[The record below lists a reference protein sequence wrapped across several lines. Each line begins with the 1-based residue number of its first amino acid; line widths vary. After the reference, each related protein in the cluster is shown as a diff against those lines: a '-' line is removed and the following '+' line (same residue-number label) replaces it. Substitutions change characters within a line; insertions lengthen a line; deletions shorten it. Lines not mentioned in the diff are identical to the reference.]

1 MKTRIF
7 LLIGFLLLNYSISIG
22 NEAETGN
29 KATHEGSINVY
40 TSAELY
46 NLTLKWASEYSKI
59 NPLIKI
65 NVIKAEDNSIAGML
79 NSGTGIGFVSAA
91 SFNDFS
97 QRPVWNMVVGRDVI
111 VPVMNAKNPFADE
124 IYKRGI
130 TSEELTRIFGGSEKP
145 TWGMLLGNS
154 QNIPLHYYTMNDE
167 SVNTGI
173 EHFLKIDQFRSDAI
187 KTSGKQEMIAAI
199 QRDPDAL
206 GFCNLV
212 DLVDVTNQSL
222 PEQIRLVPID
232 KNGNGKI
239 DYMEDIYA
247 SLQDFTRGVWIGKYP
262 KALTGTIYSVSS
274 VKPQNES
281 ELAFLKWVLS
291 DGQQFLSNNGYSD
304 LVYNERQT
312 QLEKLNEN
320 VIQVAAQKNDENA
333 ILKMVL
339 LIVLVFGVTGFLF
352 DWGIRSYRRQRG
364 ASPDISDS
372 NPVVFNEDS
381 LTVPKGIYF
390 DKTHTWAFMEKDGSV
405 KIGID
410 DFLQHI
416 TGPLS
421 RVGLKPAGV
430 KIKKGD
436 PLLTIIQNG
445 KHLTIYSPVTG
456 TITASNK
463 TLINNSSAINTA
475 PYTEGWVYMIEPTN
489 WLREIQF
496 LTMADQYKTWLKDEF
511 SRLKDFLASA
521 LQVNTP
527 EYAHVVLQD
536 GGALKDS
543 ILADLGPEVWEDFQT
558 KFIDNT
564 R

>member
-7 LLIGFLLLNYSISIG
+7 LLIGLLLLNYSIAIG
-22 NEAETGN
+22 NEPGAGN
-29 KATHEGSINVY
+29 KPVQEGSINVY
-40 TSAELY
+40 TSADLY
-46 NLTLKWASEYSKI
+46 NLTTRWASEYSKI

-65 NVIKAEDNSIAGML
+65 NIIKAEDNSIAGML

-91 SFNDFS
+91 SFNAFS

-124 IYKRGI
+124 ICKRGI
-130 TSEELTRIFGGSEKP
+130 TSEELTRIFGSSEKP

-154 QNIPLHYYTMNDE
+154 QNIPLHYYTMDDE

-173 EHFLKIDQFRSDAI
+173 EHFLKVNQFRSDAI

-212 DLVDVTNQSL
+212 DLVDLTNQRL
-222 PEQIRLVPID
+222 PEHIKLVPID

-247 SLQDFTRGVWIGKYP
+247 SLQDFSRGVWIGKYP

-281 ELAFLKWVLS
+281 EVAFLKWVLS
-291 DGQQFLSNNGYSD
+291 DGQQFLSTNGYSD

-320 VIQVAAQKNDENA
+320 VIQIAAQKNDENA

-339 LIVLVFGVTGFLF
+339 LVVLAFGVTGFLF
-352 DWGIRSYRRQRG
+352 DWGIRAYRRKQG
-364 ASPDISDS
+364 TSPNVLDS
-372 NPVVFNEDS
+372 IPVVFNEES
-381 LTVPKGIYF
+381 LNVPKGIYF

-430 KIKKGD
+430 KVKKGD

-489 WLREIQF
+489 WLWEIQF

-511 SRLKDFLASA
+511 TRLKDFLATA
-521 LQVNTP
+521 LKVNTP

-543 ILADLGPEVWEDFQT
+543 VLSDLGPEVWEDFQT

>member
-339 LIVLVFGVTGFLF
+339 LVVLVFGVTGFLF

-511 SRLKDFLASA
+511 TRLKDFFASA

>member
-7 LLIGFLLLNYSISIG
+7 LLIGLLLLNYSISIG

-339 LIVLVFGVTGFLF
+339 LVVLVFGVTGFLF

-511 SRLKDFLASA
+511 TRLKDFFASA